1 MIPELLW
8 LRNIERDIG
17 MENIGHATEQPEW
30 VTKGKVTWFDVQH
43 PTREKLKLLE
53 DRYSFHELNIDD
65 CLSKIQIAK
74 VDSYE
79 NQVFAILHC
88 PTIDREQSISKPTQL
103 AIFAGPEYLITVQQ
117 EVLKPLSEMFQMCKT
132 NDVQRESLMGN
143 SPGYLLHSIIDMLVE
158 HLLHILAKLEG
169 NLDDIEELVFDEKTA
184 VPKEISMLRR
194 ETTALRRIVYPL
206 KRTVFEISK
215 EIQRFSEEDLSPY
228 FDDLNDHFDKAIEA
242 VDESKETIDIF
253 KDTDFMLSSEKS
265 NKILAILTILFTL
278 SIPASAI
285 ATLYGMNI
293 KLPGGILAGQ
303 PTFLGPYTS
312 FILLT
317 ITALVPAAIMTYW
330 FKRQQWLRY

>member
-1 MIPELLW
+1 MISELLW

-30 VTKGKVTWFDVQH
+30 VTNGKVTWFDVQN

-53 DRYSFHELNIDD
+53 ARYPFHELNIDD
-65 CLSKIQIAK
+65 CLSKIQIPK

-79 NQVFAILHC
+79 NHVFAILHI
-88 PTIDREQSISKPTQL
+88 PTIDKEQSTSIPTQL

-132 NDVQRESLMGN
+132 NDVQREYLMGN

-194 ETTALRRIVYPL
+194 EITALRRIVYPL

-242 VDESKETIDIF
+242 VDESKERIDIF
-253 KDTDFMLSSEKS
+253 KDTDFMLSTEKS

-293 KLPGGILAGQ
+293 KLPGGILTGQ

-317 ITALVPAAIMTYW
+317 IASLVPAAIMTFW

>member
-1 MIPELLW
+1 
-8 LRNIERDIG
+8 
-17 MENIGHATEQPEW
+17 MEKIGHATEQPEW
-30 VTKGKVTWFDVQH
+30 VTNGKVTWFDVQN
-43 PTREKLKLLE
+43 PTREKLKHLE
-53 DRYSFHELNIDD
+53 AHYSFHELNIDD
-65 CLSKIQIAK
+65 CLSKIQIPK
-74 VDSYE
+74 VDRYE
-79 NQVFAILHC
+79 NQVFAILHF
-88 PTIDREQSISKPTQL
+88 PTIDREQSISIPTQL

-132 NDVQRESLMGN
+132 NAIQRDSLMGN

-194 ETTALRRIVYPL
+194 EITALRRILYPL

-228 FDDLNDHFDKAIEA
+228 FDDLNDHFAMAMEAI
-242 VDESKETIDIF
+242 DESKETIDIF
-253 KDTDFMLSSEKS
+253 KDTDFMLSTEKS

-278 SIPASAI
+278 SIPAAVI
-285 ATLYGMNI
+285 ATLYGMNVN
-293 KLPGGILAGQ
+293 LPGGIVTGQ
-303 PTFLGPYTS
+303 PTFLGPYTT

-317 ITALVPAAIMTYW
+317 TAWLVPAAIMTYW
-330 FKRQQWLRY
+330 FKRQEWLRY